1 MQITQTTDAENQ
13 NLVTTVL
20 GTTPTLDCLCF
31 LREKKYETKQNYVC
45 AASFYHAICRTHL

>member
-1 MQITQTTDAENQ
+1 MQITHTTDAENQ

-31 LREKKYETKQNYVC
+31 LREKKYEKK
-45 AASFYHAICRTHL
+45 